1 MRASNRKS
9 HQKNWFNR
17 NIPTKIIDLTVTLSN
32 RYILPTN
39 NTRSNRIRYNN
50 MRASNLLLI
59 NKVKVNKYM
68 YPIRNTTGHSTNF
81 QSPWKFSVTLKHN
94 HRSKNKKK
102 ISTHQNHQTKCLSD
116 GQPRLRDG
124 KVDWYDCRMEA
135 VWTQGCEHLSLAW
148 CYIESKAILHCLLI
162 LASLW
167 FYFGMISLNKWFIWR
182 WIWFFFSLDSWYI
195 GSCFDVHLPLLIH
208 W

>member
-1 MRASNRKS
+1 
-9 HQKNWFNR
+9 
-17 NIPTKIIDLTVTLSN
+17 
-32 RYILPTN
+32 
-39 NTRSNRIRYNN
+39 
-50 MRASNLLLI
+50 
-59 NKVKVNKYM
+59 M

-102 ISTHQNHQTKCLSD
+102 ISTHQNHQTKQRTIDLLLHQHDIKSDIAKQRNPYHHQPWSLWLCFAVHVATCLSD

-167 FYFGMISLNKWFIWR
+167 FYFSMISLNKWFIWR

-195 GSCFDVHLPLLIH
+195 GSCFDVYLPLLIH